1 VGSVICLKPQT
12 NSNTF
17 AGSLRG
23 RLLKGL
29 LPPAVF
35 ILLASALVP
44 FFLIMRPAEDAFDRA
59 LGDGAYAI
67 ETMIRSTP
75 SDKIEIDKQAEKA
88 IRADSVDSI
97 YFALVGPLGKL
108 IAGDAFLL
116 SKQRPVDAPN
126 PWVYDDAH
134 AGEKI
139 RVFVLRDA
147 CGNDQCEIR
156 VAETLRARH
165 ALIQNALL
173 AGVLPQLVLGSFALL
188 FVFIA
193 VKRALIPFQTFASR
207 LSKLGNNNW
216 EPIDPEEVV
225 EEVRPLV
232 SALNRAASELNSAV
246 DSQQR
251 FLSTAAHQLRTP
263 LAGLKAGADLAR
275 LTKNPA
281 QLDAQLEKVSASAD
295 RVARLATQLL
305 ALARA
310 EPQLQH
316 PEESRACDL
325 RTLTSDLMDDYLRLA
340 GDKKIDL
347 GFELSSAPLVGHPL
361 LLRELMA
368 NLLDNAIRYTPA
380 GGSVTLRTGLS
391 YGPVDAAW
399 LEVEDNGPGI
409 SIELRELAT
418 VRFARL
424 PGVSEAGS
432 GLGLAIVK
440 EIVEAHEALMTM
452 SDAFDHQEGRPGLIV
467 RVEFPK
473 PT

>member
-1 VGSVICLKPQT
+1 MKPQT
-12 NSNTF
+12 EKTS

-23 RLLKGL
+23 RLLRGL
-29 LPPAVF
+29 LPPAAF
-35 ILLASALVP
+35 ILIASALVP
-44 FFLIMRPAEDAFDRA
+44 FFLIMRPAEQAFDRA

-67 ETMIRSTP
+67 ESMIRATP
-75 SDKIEIDKQAEKA
+75 SNQIVIDQQAESA
-88 IRADSVDSI
+88 IRADSVDLI
-97 YFALVGPLGKL
+97 YFAVVNSSGKL
-108 IAGDAFLL
+108 VSGDDFLRL
-116 SKQRPVDAPN
+116 KPRPIDAPN
-126 PWVYDDAH
+126 PWVYDDEH

-139 RVFVLRDA
+139 RVYVMKDA
-147 CGNDQCEIR
+147 CGKDFCEIR
-156 VAETLRARH
+156 IAETVRARR

-173 AGVLPQLVLGSFALL
+173 AGVLPQLLLGSFALL
-188 FVFIA
+188 FVFIS
-193 VKRALIPFQTFASR
+193 VKRALVPFQTFASR
-207 LSKLGNNNW
+207 LPKLGQHGW
-216 EPIDPEEVV
+216 EAIDPQEAV

-232 SALNRAASELNSAV
+232 AALNRAAMDLNSAV

-275 LTKNPA
+275 LTKNPE

-316 PEESRACDL
+316 PEESRVCDL
-325 RTLTSDLMDDYLRLA
+325 RALTADLMDDYLRLA
-340 GDKKIDL
+340 GDKNIDL
-347 GFELSSAPLVGHPL
+347 GFELSSAPLLGHPL

-368 NLLDNAIRYTPA
+368 NLLDNAIRYTPSE
-380 GGSVTLRTGLS
+380 GKVTLRTGMS
-391 YGPVDAAW
+391 FGPVDAAW

-409 SIELRELAT
+409 SPELRELAT

-424 PGVSEAGS
+424 PGVSEAGT

-440 EIVEAHEALMTM
+440 EIVEAHNAVMMM
-452 SDAFDHQEGRPGLIV
+452 SNGSEPNLGRYGLIV

-473 PT
+473 RA

>member
-1 VGSVICLKPQT
+1 MKPQT
-12 NSNTF
+12 KKTS

-23 RLLKGL
+23 RLLRGL
-29 LPPAVF
+29 LPPAAF
-35 ILLASALVP
+35 ILIASALVP
-44 FFLIMRPAEDAFDRA
+44 FVLIMRPAEQAFDRA

-67 ETMIRSTP
+67 ENMIRTTP
-75 SDKIEIDKQAEKA
+75 SDQIVIDQQAESA
-88 IRADSVDSI
+88 IRADSVDLI
-97 YFALVGPLGKL
+97 YYAVINPSGKL
-108 IAGDAFLL
+108 VSGDAFLL
-116 SKQRPVDAPN
+116 SKPHPIDAPN
-126 PWVYDDAH
+126 PWVYDDEH
-134 AGEKI
+134 TGEKI
-139 RVFVLRDA
+139 RVYVIKDA
-147 CGNDQCEIR
+147 CGKDVCEIR
-156 VAETLRARH
+156 IAETVRARR

-173 AGVLPQLVLGSFALL
+173 AGVLPQLLLGSFALF
-188 FVFIA
+188 FVFIS
-193 VKRALIPFQTFASR
+193 VRRALVPFQTFASR
-207 LSKLGNNNW
+207 LTKLGHHGW
-216 EPIDPEEVV
+216 EAIDPQEAL

-232 SALNRAASELNSAV
+232 TALNRAAMELNSAV

-275 LTKNPA
+275 LTKNPE

-316 PEESRACDL
+316 PEESRDCDL
-325 RTLTSDLMDDYLRLA
+325 RTLTADLMDDYLRLA
-340 GDKKIDL
+340 GEKNIDL
-347 GFELSSAPLVGHPL
+347 GFELSSAPLLGHPL

-368 NLLDNAIRYTPA
+368 NLLDNAIRYTPSE
-380 GGSVTLRTGLS
+380 GKVTLRTGMS
-391 YGPVDAAW
+391 FGPVDAAW

-409 SIELRELAT
+409 SPELRELAT

-440 EIVEAHEALMTM
+440 EIVEAHHALLTM
-452 SDAFDHQEGRPGLIV
+452 SNGSEPSKGRYGLVV
-467 RVEFPK
+467 RIDFPK
-473 PT
+473 RA